1 MFVQQCSGSMAII
14 SYAQMTFNAT
24 GNQFEGKY
32 VTMIVGV
39 VQVVCAAASTA
50 IVDRFG
56 RRKLL
61 VISAAGTG
69 FSTALIGLFFYIQSS
84 GVYDVRRIVWLP
96 AIGVILYIF
105 MYAFGLA
112 GLPFTLIS
120 ELFPTNVK
128 ALGSALGIM
137 SCNGFSFVV
146 TLSYQSIAADFGLYT
161 VFWIFTVVSLLG
173 VFFVYAYV
181 PETRGRTLQEVQEKL
196 HDRKL
201 F

>member
-1 MFVQQCSGSMAII
+1 
-14 SYAQMTFNAT
+14 
-24 GNQFEGKY
+24 
-32 VTMIVGV
+32 
-39 VQVVCAAASTA
+39 
-50 IVDRFG
+50 
-56 RRKLL
+56 
-61 VISAAGTG
+61 
-69 FSTALIGLFFYIQSS
+69 
-84 GVYDVRRIVWLP
+84 
-96 AIGVILYIF
+96 